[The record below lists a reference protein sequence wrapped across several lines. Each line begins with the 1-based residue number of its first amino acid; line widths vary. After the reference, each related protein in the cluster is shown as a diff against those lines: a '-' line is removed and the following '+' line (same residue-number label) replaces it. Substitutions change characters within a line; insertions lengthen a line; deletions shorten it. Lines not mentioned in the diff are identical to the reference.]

1 MYNNNYHNQ
10 QLIFR
15 VRKNNKII
23 HLIIKLFSRRLWILY
38 LITVLITNQE
48 HQTMFMIWTS
58 VYFLPSRKTFSKLIL
73 CLIWFAVLQS
83 FSKCSQVDHLNTIW
97 TCINRKC
104 CLRAFRD
111 FQSLFYSFMITKT
124 YLFVKIVL
132 HHVVSFELRL

>member
-38 LITVLITNQE
+38 LIIVQNNNKSK
-48 HQTMFMIWTS
+48 TS
-58 VYFLPSRKTFSKLIL
+58 DNIHDLTFSLFVTIKKNIFKIP

-111 FQSLFYSFMITKT
+111 FQSLFYSFITKT
-124 YLFVKIVL
+124 YLFFWTTVIDYFK
-132 HHVVSFELRL
+132 RYA

>member
-38 LITVLITNQE
+38 LIIVQNNNKSK
-48 HQTMFMIWTS
+48 TS
-58 VYFLPSRKTFSKLIL
+58 DNIHDLTFSLFVTIKKNIFKIP

-111 FQSLFYSFMITKT
+111 FQSLFYSFITKT
-124 YLFVKIVL
+124 YLFAKIVL